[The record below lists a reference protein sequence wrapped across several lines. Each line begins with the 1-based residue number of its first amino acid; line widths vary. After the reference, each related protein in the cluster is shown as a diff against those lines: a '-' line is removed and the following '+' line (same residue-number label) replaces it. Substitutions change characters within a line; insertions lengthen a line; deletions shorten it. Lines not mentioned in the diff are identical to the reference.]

1 MDLSLDA
8 EDTGDGDCLPA
19 IVVMALDTGGAA
31 GCEET
36 REARLW
42 EGDLRARSWSSA
54 SFWLA

>member
-1 MDLSLDA
+1 MDLSLEA

-36 REARLW
+36 IEARL
-42 EGDLRARSWSSA
+42 
-54 SFWLA
+54 